1 MVVSKTLVS
10 IVIPHFNRSEL
21 LRQTLQS
28 VARQTYEHWEVLI
41 VDDGSSSDEFDCIS
55 RFADQRVRVL
65 RRTGDVRGPS
75 ICRNQGAAASHG
87 ELLLFLDSD
96 DLLAPWCLQQRVLA
110 VESEP
115 DATTVL
121 APVMIFLNQPG
132 DLDVLWGKPDTSSPL
147 EMFLISDPA
156 WHTSSPLWK
165 RDVFL
170 AVGGFNPQVMYGDD
184 ADLHIRALYAGIRFR
199 CLADCLPDVFIRR
212 TEHQRIT
219 TSDSPDLRRSRRVFL
234 SEVSRVVK
242 QQGTARHR
250 LLWQGQYVAECE
262 RLMFGG
268 SASPADIQSV
278 LTQWISDW
286 PDSGL
291 ARTAFCLY
299 LRAALRVGQY
309 SRLTVRLLRKLCTQF
324 MPEEWLLTPQHFCCH
339 KTSGQLLT
347 RIHLAFADFANRAST
362 DA

>member
-1 MVVSKTLVS
+1 MISGLVT

-28 VARQTYEHWEVLI
+28 VARQTYEHWEVVI

-75 ICRNQGAAASHG
+75 ICRNQGAAASQG

-147 EMFLISDPA
+147 EMFLNSDPA

-184 ADLHIRALYAGIRFR
+184 ADLHIRALYAGIRFQ
-199 CLADCLPDVFIRR
+199 CSADCLPDVFIRR

-219 TSDSPDLRRSRRVFL
+219 SSDSPDLRRSRRVFL

-250 LLWQGQYVAECE
+250 LLWQGQFVAECE

-268 SASPADIQSV
+268 SASSEDIQSV

-286 PDSGL
+286 PDSSL
-291 ARTAFCLY
+291 ARTAYCLY
-299 LRAALRVGQY
+299 LRLALPVGQY

-324 MPEEWLLTPQHFCCH
+324 MPGEWLLTPQHFCCH

-347 RIHLAFADFANRAST
+347 RIHSAFADFANRAST